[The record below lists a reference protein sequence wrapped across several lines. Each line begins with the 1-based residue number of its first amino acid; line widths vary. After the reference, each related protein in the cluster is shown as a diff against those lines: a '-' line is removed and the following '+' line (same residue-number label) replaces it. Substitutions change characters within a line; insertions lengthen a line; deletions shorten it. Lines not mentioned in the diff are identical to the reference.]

1 LCVTF
6 KRQKPQTQKN
16 KLNKKL
22 MRKSTSTNF
31 INEEFLNGLCP
42 LQQSIHIL
50 TGRWTTAILFGISMG
65 KNHFGTL
72 KSEFPIISKK
82 MLAERVLQLEIF
94 ELITKNKI
102 SEKPLNIEYKLT
114 KKGEELLE
122 VLSPLNNWGK
132 KWLNTKL

>member
-1 LCVTF
+1 
-6 KRQKPQTQKN
+6 
-16 KLNKKL
+16 